1 VAALLLLGGQ
11 YTEMSV
17 TSDPVRLVGLD
28 EIRAAASRLGGVA
41 LRTPLLPFGPPDPAD
56 SLLRPRI
63 WLKPESLQP
72 IGAFKI
78 RGAYNA
84 IASLTPE
91 QRAMGVISHSSGN
104 HAQGV
109 ARAAR
114 VFGVRAVIVMPE
126 ATPAVKVARVR
137 ADGAEIV
144 FVGPSSDERA
154 ERAQE
159 IAEREDLT
167 LVPPYDHPAVIA
179 GQGTIGLEIVEQ
191 IDELD
196 QAPAGDEPHPQGPTR
211 PDLTVLVP
219 VSGGGLSSGIATAV
233 KESRPDARVYGVEPE
248 LAADALESL
257 REGRIVR
264 WEPEL
269 TGRTSADGMRA
280 TQLGRLTFPHLRRYL
295 DGIVTVSETEIFRAM
310 ARAAADARLVLE
322 PSGATA
328 LAAGLFRTGEL
339 PETGRIVCVLS
350 GGNVDPERYREL
362 LALGAAAE
370 AEALAR

>member
-1 VAALLLLGGQ
+1 M
-11 YTEMSV
+11 TV

-28 EIRAAASRLGGVA
+28 EIRAAAGLLQGVA
-41 LRTPLLPFGPPDPAD
+41 LRTPLLPFGPPDPTD
-56 SLLRPRI
+56 SRLRPRA

-84 IASLTPE
+84 IASLSPE
-91 QRAMGVISHSSGN
+91 QQAAGVISHSSGN

-114 VFGVRAVIVMPE
+114 LFGVRAVIVMPE
-126 ATPAVKVARVR
+126 GTPAVKVERVR

-159 IAEREDLT
+159 LAKRDGLT

-179 GQGTIGLEIVEQ
+179 GQGTVGLEIVEQ

-196 QAPAGDEPHPQGPTR
+196 QAPAADRPAAMAPTR
-211 PDLTVLVP
+211 PGLTVLVP
-219 VSGGGLSSGIATAV
+219 VSGGGLASGIATAV
-233 KESRPDARVYGVEPE
+233 RELRPDARVFGVEPA
-248 LAADALESL
+248 LAADARDSL

-264 WEPEL
+264 WEPEQ
-269 TGRTSADGMRA
+269 TGRTNADGMRA
-280 TQLGRLTFPHLRRYL
+280 TQLGRLTFEHLRRYL
-295 DGIVTVSETEIFRAM
+295 EGIVTVEETEIFRAM

-322 PSGATA
+322 PSGAA
-328 LAAGLFRTGEL
+328 SLAAWLFHAGEL
-339 PETGRIVCVLS
+339 PREGRVVCVLS
-350 GGNVDPERYREL
+350 GGNVDPARYREL
-362 LALGAAAE
+362 LALGATAE
-370 AEALAR
+370 AEAGAAAVR